1 MNALTDTP
9 EEAAVL
15 DELLADKPGKFVVI
29 QPMATIYATEA
40 EAKEQA
46 IRMAQVQ
53 GGVWGVGRFVGRAI
67 AQPPQP
73 VAPKWEEAE

>member
-1 MNALTDTP
+1 MNELTDTT
-9 EEAAVL
+9 EEAAAL
-15 DELLADKPGKFVVI
+15 EELLSGKPGKFVVI
-29 QPMATIYATEA
+29 QPMATIYDTEA

-46 IRMAQVQ
+46 IRMAQAQ

-73 VAPKWEEAE
+73 VAPKWEAAE